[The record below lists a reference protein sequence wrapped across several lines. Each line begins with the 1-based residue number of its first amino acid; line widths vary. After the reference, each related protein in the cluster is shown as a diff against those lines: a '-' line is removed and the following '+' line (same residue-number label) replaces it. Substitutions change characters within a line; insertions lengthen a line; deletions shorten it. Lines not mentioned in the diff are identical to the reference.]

1 MSIWLPIFISGL
13 LTYSLRLSFI
23 VFSDKI
29 NMPDLM
35 QRALRF
41 VPPAV
46 FTAIFLPELI
56 LPEGAIDLTFGN
68 GRLLA
73 GMVAILV
80 AWRTKNVILTIVVG
94 MLTLWILQA
103 LIN

>member
-56 LPEGAIDLTFGN
+56 LPEGAIDLTLGN